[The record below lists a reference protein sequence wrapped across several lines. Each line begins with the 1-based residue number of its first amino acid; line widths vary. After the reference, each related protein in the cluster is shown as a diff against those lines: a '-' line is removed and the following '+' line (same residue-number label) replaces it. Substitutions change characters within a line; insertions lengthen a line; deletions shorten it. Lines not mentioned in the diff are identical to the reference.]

1 MRTLNLELLIGF
13 GAGLLWAS
21 IPKALVSMGLG
32 VVGVLLVSCS
42 PLLSSVSTAQPLSLG
57 TAVSQSP
64 IITQEHGGQMLP
76 ITAKAKIGG
85 ELIQLEVAKTPQ
97 QQALGL
103 MYRTDLADD
112 RGMLFP
118 FAQPRVVGFW
128 MKNCKMP
135 LDMIFLRDDVV
146 KAIQVNALP
155 CEQEPCPTYGPDI
168 PVDRV
173 IELRGGR
180 SQELGLK
187 VGDRIPI
194 NFLNSQP

>member
-1 MRTLNLELLIGF
+1 LKTLNLELLVGF

-32 VVGVLLVSCS
+32 MVGVLLVSCS
-42 PLLSSVSTAQPLSLG
+42 PLLSSVSTAQTLSLG

-64 IITQEHGGQMLP
+64 LITQENRGQMLP

-85 ELIQLEVAKTPQ
+85 QVIQLEVAKTPQ

-118 FAQPRVVGFW
+118 FAQPRLVGFW
-128 MKNCKMP
+128 MKNCKIP

-155 CEQEPCPTYGPDI
+155 CEQEPCPTYGPDV

-194 NFLNSQP
+194 TF

>member
-1 MRTLNLELLIGF
+1 MTTLNLELLVGF
-13 GAGLLWAS
+13 RTGLILAS
-21 IPKALVSMGLG
+21 IPKALVSMGFGALG
-32 VVGVLLVSCS
+32 ILLVSCS
-42 PLLSSVSTAQPLSLG
+42 PLLSSVSIAQSVGLG
-57 TAVSQSP
+57 TSVSQSP
-64 IITQEHGGQMLP
+64 IITQENRGQMLP
-76 ITAKAKIGG
+76 ITAKAKIGSQV
-85 ELIQLEVAKTPQ
+85 IQIEVARTPQ

-103 MYRTDLADD
+103 MYRTNVADD

-128 MKNCKMP
+128 MKNCKIP

-155 CEQEPCPTYGPDI
+155 CEQEPCPTYGPDV
-168 PVDRV
+168 PVNQV

-180 SQELGLK
+180 SQELGVK

-194 NFLNSQP
+194 SFLNSQP

>member
-1 MRTLNLELLIGF
+1 MNLELLVGLR
-13 GAGLLWAS
+13 AGLLRAS
-21 IPKALVSMGLG
+21 IPKALVSTGLG
-32 VVGVLLVSCS
+32 MVGVLCVSCS
-42 PLLSSVSTAQPLSLG
+42 PLLSSVSTAQSLSLG

-64 IITQEHGGQMLP
+64 IGTQEHGGQMLP

-128 MKNCKMP
+128 MKNCKIP
-135 LDMIFLRDDVV
+135 LDMIFLRGDVV

-155 CEQEPCPTYGPDI
+155 CEQEPCPTYGPDV

>member
-1 MRTLNLELLIGF
+1 
-13 GAGLLWAS
+13 
-21 IPKALVSMGLG
+21 MGLG
-32 VVGVLLVSCS
+32 MVGVLLVSCS
-42 PLLSSVSTAQPLSLG
+42 PLLSSVSTAQPPSLG

-64 IITQEHGGQMLP
+64 IITQEQGGQMLP

-85 ELIQLEVAKTPQ
+85 ELIQLEVAQTPQ

-128 MKNCKMP
+128 MKNCKIP

-155 CEQEPCPTYGPDI
+155 CEQEPCPTYGPDV

>member
-1 MRTLNLELLIGF
+1 MNLEVLIEF
-13 GAGLLWAS
+13 EAGWLWTR
-21 IPKALVSMGLG
+21 IPKALVSMGFG
-32 VVGVLLVSCS
+32 MVGVLLVSCS
-42 PLLSSVSTAQPLSLG
+42 PLLSSVSTAQPPSLG
-57 TAVSQSP
+57 TTVSQSP
-64 IITQEHGGQMLP
+64 IITQENRGQMLP
-76 ITAKAKIGG
+76 ITAKAKIGR

-128 MKNCKMP
+128 MKNCKIP
-135 LDMIFLRDDVV
+135 LDMIFLRGDVV

-155 CEQEPCPTYGPDI
+155 CEQEPCPTYGPDV

>member
-1 MRTLNLELLIGF
+1 LNLELLVGLA
-13 GAGLLWAS
+13 AGWLWAS

-32 VVGVLLVSCS
+32 MFGVLLVSCS

-64 IITQEHGGQMLP
+64 LITQEHGGQMLP

-112 RGMLFP
+112 HGMLFL

-128 MKNCKMP
+128 MKNCKIP

-155 CEQEPCPTYGPDI
+155 CEQEPCPTYGPDV
-168 PVDRV
+168 PVNRV